1 MLWVDYH
8 IKQNDNG
15 DIIVE
20 GDKAKEVMNKE
31 TPLYRPGDVFV
42 VDQEG
47 SSVYGDAK
55 NIPVDEGCPQNPKTY
70 YATGKL
76 ACEKYV
82 NFFLEV
88 TSISGLE
95 YSANLLEKVFKKYFL
110 KRIEY
115 FFFWSSFNS
124 FLYDPSV

>member
-31 TPLYRPGDVFV
+31 IPLYRPGDVFV

-47 SSVYGDAK
+47 WLVKQPA
-55 NIPVDEGCPQNPKTY
+55 VW
-70 YATGKL
+70 
-76 ACEKYV
+76 V
-82 NFFLEV
+82 
-88 TSISGLE
+88 
-95 YSANLLEKVFKKYFL
+95 
-110 KRIEY
+110 
-115 FFFWSSFNS
+115 
-124 FLYDPSV
+124 

>member
-47 SSVYGDAK
+47 WLIKQPAVW
-55 NIPVDEGCPQNPKTY
+55 V
-70 YATGKL
+70 
-76 ACEKYV
+76 
-82 NFFLEV
+82 
-88 TSISGLE
+88 
-95 YSANLLEKVFKKYFL
+95 
-110 KRIEY
+110 
-115 FFFWSSFNS
+115 
-124 FLYDPSV
+124 